1 MVHIQK
7 KRFFHQL
14 CDTNDVESKHAQ
26 EKKVQCFGKGSVE
39 DAMQTLNTIRRREE
53 IEEEMAIYGGGNFSL
68 SKPFSSWFNPSI
80 RSWEKE
86 RQDVYIQKFLHWQPS
101 IENLYNKP
109 VNAGMKPNHRKRNRI
124 NSPPSV
130 VVSRNSMESLPTPTT
145 MPTLISTPSTTSST
159 YSALR
164 PHMSSDLSSLD
175 LRANKTAPFTKSNVP
190 STATSTTVSSPIP
203 TPPTVSSSTHQ
214 PCSISSASRSLDPR
228 INNDKTPFILF
239 LRENVSKLVRSCK
252 ANCPVS
258 ILLTDRF
265 VVNSP
270 GEYSFYDKKA
280 KTTTTK
286 FGARY
291 IHYQDKCLKNF
302 DTANF
307 YAPHENFRYEQMTI
321 DPASKVMLE
330 PDEVTFLAELGIK

>member
-1 MVHIQK
+1 MGQVLSWVLWMVHIQK

-14 CDTNDVESKHAQ
+14 CDS
-26 EKKVQCFGKGSVE
+26 
-39 DAMQTLNTIRRREE
+39 
-53 IEEEMAIYGGGNFSL
+53 
-68 SKPFSSWFNPSI
+68 
-80 RSWEKE
+80 
-86 RQDVYIQKFLHWQPS
+86 
-101 IENLYNKP
+101 
-109 VNAGMKPNHRKRNRI
+109 
-124 NSPPSV
+124 
-130 VVSRNSMESLPTPTT
+130 
-145 MPTLISTPSTTSST
+145 
-159 YSALR
+159 
-164 PHMSSDLSSLD
+164 
-175 LRANKTAPFTKSNVP
+175 
-190 STATSTTVSSPIP
+190 VSSRWYWCRW
-203 TPPTVSSSTHQ
+203 S
-214 PCSISSASRSLDPR
+214 
-228 INNDKTPFILF
+228 F
-239 LRENVSKLVRSCK
+239 LYKWCWVEACTRENVSKLVRSCK

-330 PDEVTFLAELGIK
+330 PDEVTFLAELGIKWRVTSQNCHVLLSSAASYWIPVWDNLLICWPLPSHGDSFNLWVDFSWILPPKTMVSDPVRTALYYCLKIQMIVQSKESKH